1 MSSRLALVALM
12 ILPLAACEGTGFNLN
27 PDAQAEAPATP
38 RAPAVSPLEQ
48 PIETGGGSRPVSTAE
63 RVTYNTQ
70 AFTAR
75 GNEPF
80 WSVDVAGSTAIYKTP
95 ENQRGQAIRVER
107 LTFAKGVEYIG
118 VRGGRPF
125 ALNIR
130 GTECR
135 DSMSGER
142 FPMTAVLT
150 TGGKREEGC
159 AGPASA
165 EVAQAVA
172 ATRAPAPAQP
182 KAATPKRR
190 SAPKP
195 AARPAAAPAAASTA
209 AASTAAATASTAT
222 ESPAESSTPA
232 ATPATQDSTTAT
244 PATTKPSVPA
254 PTMVLPATPPT
265 TTPATTGAESGEAAE

>member
-12 ILPLAACEGTGFNLN
+12 ILPLAACEGTGFNLS

-135 DSMSGER
+135 NSMSGER

-209 AASTAAATASTAT
+209 AATASTAT
-222 ESPAESSTPA
+222 EAPAESSTPA
-232 ATPATQDSTTAT
+232 ASTATQDSTTAT

>member
-118 VRGGRPF
+118 VRGGLPF

-209 AASTAAATASTAT
+209 VASTAAATASTAT

-244 PATTKPSVPA
+244 PATTKPSVQA